1 MYGFL
6 EIFQIKQQYLVL
18 KIVYYFQGCE
28 MKSIRKRLNRKMI
41 RQIPYLYLFLIVF
54 CCQLMTVSAQK
65 KVQYLQYEDLKPYHF
80 GFLVGLHTQDL
91 IFRPSGTPD
100 SEGNKWYGNVPS
112 YTPGFSVGVIGDLR
126 LKDFLSLRLTPAI
139 HFGSKEV
146 SLKSDASGATVIKAS
161 VRSNYI
167 MIPLSVRYRGSRSD
181 NFRPYVMS
189 GFSAGIDMG
198 RDKREPILLRPINLY
213 WEIGTGCDFY
223 LPYFRLVPEIKLCV
237 GMGDIFEHN
246 RSDQDREAFMKYTNA
261 FDKITSRLLV
271 FSLQF
276 E

>member
-1 MYGFL
+1 LTNVRKFRNL
-6 EIFQIKQQYLVL
+6 ANKAAIIPIKNRLFFVLHDMNKLQQHRMNHKNLL
-18 KIVYYFQGCE
+18 KLLIGLLFFAQSG
-28 MKSIRKRLNRKMI
+28 KMA
-41 RQIPYLYLFLIVF
+41 
-54 CCQLMTVSAQK
+54 AQT

-91 IFRPSGTPD
+91 IFQHSGLKD
-100 SEGNKWYGNVPS
+100 ADGNRWYANIPA
-112 YTPGFSVGVIGDLR
+112 YTPGFTVGVIGDLR
-126 LKDFLSLRLTPAI
+126 LAESMSLRLTPTI

-146 SLKSDASGATVIKAS
+146 SLLSDIPGSTIQKAS

-167 MIPLSVRYRGSRSD
+167 TIPLSIRYRGARS
-181 NFRPYVMS
+181 NNYRPYIMS

-198 RDKREPILLRPINLY
+198 RDQQEPILLTPVNLY

-223 LPYFRLVPEIKLCV
+223 LPYFRLVPEIKFCL
-237 GMGDIFEHN
+237 GLGDIFVHN
-246 RSDQDREAFMKYTNA
+246 RTDQESEVFQKYTNA
-261 FDKITSRLLV
+261 FDKVTSRLIV